1 MKTLKQFLEA
11 IEIDTIMT
19 RIIMI
24 GGPGSGKS
32 TYSEFLNKHFKIPHI
47 YMGDMMR
54 ELQKTNPEVAKIMD
68 AGNLVPLRYVIKA
81 LKDRLEKPDTKKGY
95 ILDGF
100 PRNMEQLNKMKE
112 ENVNYDYVVFLD
124 VSEKEVIRRL
134 SARGRKD
141 DKPEIIKN
149 RIGVYEK
156 ETGPVLRQLEK
167 DSSNDVNKTF
177 LKIKAEGPE
186 PKDIANKIIK
196 DIENEKL

>member
-1 MKTLKQFLEA
+1 MKSLKQFLEA
-11 IEIDTIMT
+11 IEIDMPMT

-100 PRNMEQLNKMKE
+100 PRNIEQLNKMKE

-124 VSEKEVIRRL
+124 VSEKEVIKRL

>member
-1 MKTLKQFLEA
+1 MKTLKEFLEA

-32 TYSEFLNKHFKIPHI
+32 TYSKYISKHFNIPHI
-47 YMGDMMR
+47 YTGDMMR

-68 AGNLVPLRYVIKA
+68 SGNLVPIKYVMKA
-81 LKDRLEKPDTKKGY
+81 LQDRLDKPDTGKGY

-100 PRNMEQLNKMKE
+100 PRNSEQLSIMKK
-112 ENVNYDYVVFLD
+112 ENINYDYVVFLD
-124 VSEKEVIRRL
+124 VSEKEVIKRL

>member
-32 TYSEFLNKHFKIPHI
+32 TYSKYISKHFNIPHI
-47 YMGDMMR
+47 YTGDMMR

-68 AGNLVPLRYVIKA
+68 SGNLVPIKYVMKA
-81 LKDRLEKPDTKKGY
+81 LQDRLDKPDTGKGY

-100 PRNMEQLNKMKE
+100 PRNSEQLSIMKK
-112 ENVNYDYVVFLD
+112 ENINYDYVVFLD
-124 VSEKEVIRRL
+124 VSEKEVIKRL

>member
-32 TYSEFLNKHFKIPHI
+32 TYSKYISKHFNIPHI
-47 YMGDMMR
+47 YTGDMMR
-54 ELQKTNPEVAKIMD
+54 ELQKTNPEVAKIMNS
-68 AGNLVPLRYVIKA
+68 GNLVPIKYVMKA
-81 LKDRLEKPDTKKGY
+81 LQDRLDKPDTGKGY

-100 PRNMEQLNKMKE
+100 PRNSEQLSIMKK
-112 ENVNYDYVVFLD
+112 ENINYDYVVFLD
-124 VSEKEVIRRL
+124 VSEKEVIKRL

>member
-1 MKTLKQFLEA
+1 MKSLKQFLEA

-68 AGNLVPLRYVIKA
+68 SGDLVPLKYVMKA
-81 LKDRLEKPDTKKGY
+81 LQDRLEKPDTETGY

-100 PRNMEQLNKMKE
+100 PRNMEQLNEMKE
-112 ENVNYDYVVFLD
+112 QDIKYDYVVFLD

-167 DSSNDVNKTF
+167 DSSDDIDKTF
-177 LKIKAEGPE
+177 LKIKAEGSE
-186 PKDIANKIIK
+186 PKDIADKIIK
-196 DIENEKL
+196 GIENENI

>member
-1 MKTLKQFLEA
+1 MKSLKQFLEA
-11 IEIDTIMT
+11 IEIDMPMT

-100 PRNMEQLNKMKE
+100 PRNMEQLNKIKE

>member
-1 MKTLKQFLEA
+1 MKSLKQFLEA
-11 IEIDTIMT
+11 IEIDMPMT

-54 ELQKTNPEVAKIMD
+54 ELQKTNPEVVKIMD

>member
-1 MKTLKQFLEA
+1 MKFVERFLREVKGGPWQ
-11 IEIDTIMT
+11 
-19 RIIMI
+19 IIMI

-32 TYSEFLNKHFKIPHI
+32 TYSKYISKHFNIPHI
-47 YMGDMMR
+47 YTGDMMR

-68 AGNLVPLRYVIKA
+68 SGNLVPIKYVMKA
-81 LKDRLEKPDTKKGY
+81 LQDRLDKPDTGKGY

-100 PRNMEQLNKMKE
+100 PRNSEQLSIMKK
-112 ENVNYDYVVFLD
+112 ENINYDYVVFLD
-124 VSEKEVIRRL
+124 VSEKEVIKRL

-167 DSSNDVNKTF
+167 DSSDDINKTF
-177 LKIKAEGPE
+177 LKIKAEGADPE
-186 PKDIANKIIK
+186 DIADKIIK
-196 DIENEKL
+196 GIENENI

>member
-1 MKTLKQFLEA
+1 MKSLKQFLEA
-11 IEIDTIMT
+11 IEIDMPMT

-100 PRNMEQLNKMKE
+100 PRNIEQLNKMKE

-167 DSSNDVNKTF
+167 DSSNDVNKIF

-186 PKDIANKIIK
+186 PKDIANKII
-196 DIENEKL
+196 

>member
-1 MKTLKQFLEA
+1 MKSLKQFLEA
-11 IEIDTIMT
+11 IEIDMPMT

-54 ELQKTNPEVAKIMD
+54 ELQKTNPEVAKIMN

>member
-1 MKTLKQFLEA
+1 MKSLKQFLEA

-68 AGNLVPLRYVIKA
+68 SGDLVPLKYVMKA
-81 LKDRLEKPDTKKGY
+81 LQDRLEKPDTETGY

-100 PRNMEQLNKMKE
+100 PRNIEQLNKMKE
-112 ENVNYDYVVFLD
+112 QDIKYDYVVFLD
-124 VSEKEVIRRL
+124 V
-134 SARGRKD
+134 
-141 DKPEIIKN
+141 
-149 RIGVYEK
+149 
-156 ETGPVLRQLEK
+156 
-167 DSSNDVNKTF
+167 
-177 LKIKAEGPE
+177 
-186 PKDIANKIIK
+186 
-196 DIENEKL
+196 

>member
-1 MKTLKQFLEA
+1 MKSLKQFLEA
-11 IEIDTIMT
+11 IEIDMPMT

-68 AGNLVPLRYVIKA
+68 SGDLVPLRYVIKA

>member
-1 MKTLKQFLEA
+1 MKSLKQFLET
-11 IEIDTIMT
+11 IEIDMPMT

-100 PRNMEQLNKMKE
+100 PRNIEQLNKMKE

>member
-1 MKTLKQFLEA
+1 
-11 IEIDTIMT
+11 
-19 RIIMI
+19 
-24 GGPGSGKS
+24 
-32 TYSEFLNKHFKIPHI
+32 
-47 YMGDMMR
+47 
-54 ELQKTNPEVAKIMD
+54 
-68 AGNLVPLRYVIKA
+68 
-81 LKDRLEKPDTKKGY
+81 
-95 ILDGF
+95 
-100 PRNMEQLNKMKE
+100 MEQLNKMKE

>member
-1 MKTLKQFLEA
+1 MKSLKQFLEA
-11 IEIDTIMT
+11 IEIDMPMT

-112 ENVNYDYVVFLD
+112 ENINYDYVVFLD

>member
-1 MKTLKQFLEA
+1 MKSLKQFLEA
-11 IEIDTIMT
+11 IEIDMPMT

-167 DSSNDVNKTF
+167 DSSDDVNKTF
-177 LKIKAEGPE
+177 LKIRAEGPE

>member
-32 TYSEFLNKHFKIPHI
+32 TYSKYISKHFNIPHI
-47 YMGDMMR
+47 YTGDMMR

-68 AGNLVPLRYVIKA
+68 SGNLVPIKYVMKA
-81 LKDRLEKPDTKKGY
+81 LQDRLDKPDTGKGY

-100 PRNMEQLNKMKE
+100 PRNSEQLSIMKK
-112 ENVNYDYVVFLD
+112 ENINYDYVVFLD
-124 VSEKEVIRRL
+124 VSEKEVIKRL

-167 DSSNDVNKTF
+167 DSSNDINKTF

>member
-1 MKTLKQFLEA
+1 MKSLKQFLEA
-11 IEIDTIMT
+11 IEIDMPMT

-124 VSEKEVIRRL
+124 VSEKEVIKRL

>member
-1 MKTLKQFLEA
+1 MKSLKQFLEA
-11 IEIDTIMT
+11 IEIDIPMT

>member
-1 MKTLKQFLEA
+1 MKSLKQFLEA

>member
-1 MKTLKQFLEA
+1 MKSLKQFLEA
-11 IEIDTIMT
+11 IEIDMPMT

-167 DSSNDVNKTF
+167 DSSNDINKTF